1 MSDWR
6 RNPQGMLNQDFHRFP
21 HEIQT
26 ACGNQSNDTLHARRL
41 LVLLVSLSGCPARA
55 ALALSCLWLMTS
67 FTLKGEKL
75 WLTLGCTKKL
85 KSIKRAQT
93 GHLRLDVHLWRVSI
107 LVKPLTGSHI
117 LQRDK
122 KLNHIAVSC
131 TANLPKKLRHAPHS
145 VGPSA
150 DR

>member
-1 MSDWR
+1 MSECLIGEEIR
-6 RNPQGMLNQDFHRFP
+6 KACSIKISTGFHTKF
-21 HEIQT
+21 
-26 ACGNQSNDTLHARRL
+26 RRL
-41 LVLLVSLSGCPARA
+41 AAIKATTPCTHGAFWFVSLSGCPARA
-55 ALALSCLWLMTS
+55 ALSCLWLMTS

-75 WLTLGCTKKL
+75 WLTLGCDKKL

-93 GHLRLDVHLWRVSI
+93 GHLRLDVHLWRFSV